1 MVTLNN
7 NLNNIG
13 KTRLGDLLVGSFFE
27 YESEIYQFCYSD
39 ESSGVCLCCRIP
51 DLKCNM
57 LESSIYVRQVDV
69 HITVTGYTKE
79 D

>member
-13 KTRLGDLLVGSFFE
+13 KTLLADLLVGRFFE
-27 YESEIYQFCYSD
+27 YESEIYQFCCSD
-39 ESSGVCLCCRIP
+39 EPSGTCLCCRIP
-51 DLKCNM
+51 DLKCSM

-69 HITVTGYTKE
+69 HITVTGYSKE